1 MLVSE
6 VLQGKPAHEVVTA
19 GEDTRTAAATQLM
32 TERGVGSLVVLGRGG
47 KLAGIVTERDILRRY
62 ARHGAQ
68 LGNMRLAEIMST
80 PVETAVP
87 DARIEDLL
95 QRMTLKRFRH
105 LPVMDQ
111 GRLAGI
117 VSIGDLVKA
126 MLQEKTSEAES
137 LRQYITS

>member
-1 MLVSE
+1 MFISQ
-6 VLQGKPAHEVVTA
+6 VLQTKPVHEVVTSD
-19 GEDTRTAAATQLM
+19 EDTRAAAAARLM

-47 KLAGIVTERDILRRY
+47 EIAGIVTERDILRRF

-68 LGNMRLAEIMST
+68 LGGMRLAEIMSQ
-80 PVETAVP
+80 PVETVQP
-87 DARIEDLL
+87 DAHIEDVL

-105 LPVMDQ
+105 LPVVDQ
-111 GRLAGI
+111 RRLLGI

-126 MLQEKTSEAES
+126 MLQEKTAEAES

>member
-6 VLQGKPAHEVVTA
+6 VLQNKPAHEVVTS
-19 GEDTRTAAATQLM
+19 GEDTRAAAAVQLM
-32 TERGVGSLVVLGRGG
+32 TERSVGSLVVLGRGG
-47 KLAGIVTERDILRRY
+47 KIAGIVTERDILRRF

-68 LGNMRLAEIMST
+68 LGGMRLADIMST
-80 PVETAVP
+80 PVETVSP
-87 DARIEDLL
+87 DAHIEDLL

-105 LPVMDQ
+105 LPVVDHGQ
-111 GRLAGI
+111 LVGI

-126 MLQEKTSEAES
+126 TLQEKTSEAES

>member
-6 VLQGKPAHEVVTA
+6 VLQNKPAHEVVTS
-19 GEDTRTAAATQLM
+19 GEDTRAAAAVQLM
-32 TERGVGSLVVLGRGG
+32 TDHGVGSLVVLGRGG
-47 KLAGIVTERDILRRY
+47 KIAGIVTERDILRRF

-68 LGNMRLAEIMST
+68 LGSMRLADIMST
-80 PVETAVP
+80 PVETVSP
-87 DARIEDLL
+87 DAHIEDLL

-105 LPVMDQ
+105 LPVVDQ

>member
-19 GEDTRTAAATQLM
+19 GEDTRAAAATQLM

-47 KLAGIVTERDILRRY
+47 KIAGIVTERDILRHY

-68 LGNMRLAEIMST
+68 LGTMRLAEIMST
-80 PVETAVP
+80 PVETTVP